1 LIETTKP
8 LFILVAEDDTQTQLS
23 LDVTLRRAGH
33 QTLLAVSADALLNM
47 IDRMPI
53 AQRKR
58 IDLLVTDINM
68 PGTKGGQL
76 IRALD
81 TRGLFLP
88 VVVITAYGTTAL
100 EGEFAARGAVSLLS
114 KPFRP
119 EALVGMVEKTYTE
132 FKTACIDGEAVKT
145 AKGGVCP

>member
-1 LIETTKP
+1 M
-8 LFILVAEDDTQTQLS
+8 V
-23 LDVTLRRAGH
+23 
-33 QTLLAVSADALLNM
+33 
-47 IDRMPI
+47 
-53 AQRKR
+53 QRKR
-58 IDLLVTDINM
+58 IDLLVTDINT
-68 PGTKGGQL
+68 PCIKGGQL